1 MPSIPAAN
9 DSFRFIPKPN
19 PTTEICKRYF
29 EKVFTF
35 DLNKHP
41 NRRAN
46 KIPEKRP
53 TAGERNKEIHLRK
66 VCFMPFSLS
75 PTFWSTL
82 SGTIFKSSS

>member
-19 PTTEICKRYF
+19 PTTDICKRYF

-53 TAGERNKEIHLRK
+53 TAGERNKETTARNKNNNNFIFLRQIY
-66 VCFMPFSLS
+66 L
-75 PTFWSTL
+75 
-82 SGTIFKSSS
+82 